1 MESLIQLE
9 GSELIYV
16 VLLLALFIL
25 PRFLQRFRLPSAIT
39 CVLLGLGAGV
49 GLSLFANDSTIG
61 LLATFGIVAL
71 FLFAGLEI
79 NFTEL
84 RTHKMILIQYIILH
98 LAGLAGAS
106 YCIMAL
112 FDLPVRPAVLV
123 ALALLTPS
131 AGFILDTLKEL
142 HLDDRERFWVRTKV
156 ISIEL
161 VALAALFAV
170 VQSTTVTRFSVSL
183 LVLIGLI
190 AILPLLLK
198 FFAKVLLP
206 YAPRSEFAFLLML
219 AVVCSFVT
227 RELGVYYLVGAFVAG
242 VAAQRFREELPAMA
256 SEQMLHAVEL
266 FASVFVPFYFFN
278 AGLHLSR
285 EDFSLGALVT
295 GAGFLVVTIPLR
307 LLWVGVHRKIALK
320 ESIAGGL
327 RIGVAML
334 PTLVFT
340 LVIAGILRNTFEVS
354 GHIFGGLII
363 YTLMNTLIPGFVLR
377 IPPPNFDSP
386 HISVAPPAPANAGD

>member
-1 MESLIQLE
+1 MESLLQFKN
-9 GSELIYV
+9 SELIYI
-16 VLLLALFIL
+16 VLLFALFVL

-39 CVLLGLGAGV
+39 CVFLGLGAGV
-49 GLSLFANDSTIG
+49 GLSLFAHDSTIG
-61 LLATFGIVAL
+61 LLATFGIVSL

-79 NFTEL
+79 NFAEL
-84 RTHKMILIQYIILH
+84 RSHAWILLQYIGFH
-98 LAGLAGAS
+98 LIGLAAIS
-106 YCIMAL
+106 YAAML
-112 FDLPVRPAVLV
+112 VFELPVRPAVLV

-131 AGFILDTLKEL
+131 AGFILDSLKAL
-142 HLDDRERFWVRTKV
+142 HLDERERFWVRTKV
-156 ISIEL
+156 IAIEL

-170 VQSTTVTRFSVSL
+170 VQSSTATRFSVSL
-183 LVLIGLI
+183 LVLIVLI

-219 AVVCSFVT
+219 AVVCAFVT

-278 AGLHLSR
+278 AGLHLNR
-285 EDFSLGALVT
+285 EDFSIAALLTGGA
-295 GAGFLVVTIPLR
+295 FLAVMIPVR
-307 LLWVGVHRKIALK
+307 LFWICVHRKIALK
-320 ESIAGGL
+320 ETFIGGL
-327 RIGVAML
+327 RIGVAMM

-340 LVIAGILRNTFEVS
+340 LVIAGILRDTFEVS
-354 GHIFGGLII
+354 SSVFGGLIV
-363 YTLMNTLIPGFVLR
+363 YTLANTLIPGFVLR
-377 IPPPNFDSP
+377 IPPPNFDTP
-386 HISVAPPAPANAGD
+386 HISAVQPPQSTTGD

>member
-1 MESLIQLE
+1 MESLAQFKN
-9 GSELIYV
+9 SELIYI
-16 VLLLALFIL
+16 VLLFALFVL

-39 CVLLGLGAGV
+39 CVFLGLGAGV
-49 GLSLFANDSTIG
+49 GLSLFAHDNTIG
-61 LLATFGIVAL
+61 LLATFGIVSL

-79 NFTEL
+79 NFAEL
-84 RTHKMILIQYIILH
+84 RSHAWILLQYIGFH
-98 LAGLAGAS
+98 LVGLAAIS
-106 YCIMAL
+106 YAAML
-112 FDLPVRPAVLV
+112 VFDLPVRPAVLV

-131 AGFILDTLKEL
+131 AGFILDSLKAL
-142 HLDDRERFWVRTKV
+142 HLDERERFWVRTKV
-156 ISIEL
+156 IAIEL

-170 VQSTTVTRFSVSL
+170 VQSSTATRFSVSL

-219 AVVCSFVT
+219 AVVCAFVT

-278 AGLHLSR
+278 AGLHLNR
-285 EDFSLGALVT
+285 EDFSVAALFTGGA
-295 GAGFLVVTIPLR
+295 FLAIMIPVR
-307 LLWVGVHRKIALK
+307 LFWICVHRRIALK
-320 ESIAGGL
+320 ESFVGGL

-340 LVIAGILRNTFEVS
+340 LVIAGILRDTFEVS
-354 GHIFGGLII
+354 GNIFGGLII
-363 YTLMNTLIPGFVLR
+363 YTLANTLIPGFVLR
-377 IPPPNFDSP
+377 IPPPSFDTP
-386 HISVAPPAPANAGD
+386 HISTVQPPQSVAGD

>member
-1 MESLIQLE
+1 MESLTQLKN
-9 GSELIYV
+9 SELIYI
-16 VLLLALFIL
+16 VLLFALFVL

-39 CVLLGLGAGV
+39 CVFLGLGAGI
-49 GLSLFANDSTIG
+49 GLSLFTHDNTIG

-79 NFTEL
+79 NFFEL
-84 RTHKMILIQYIILH
+84 RSHALILVQYIVFH
-98 LAGLAGAS
+98 LIGLAAVSFGA
-106 YCIMAL
+106 ML
-112 FDLPVRPAVLV
+112 VFDLPIRPAVLV
-123 ALALLTPS
+123 ALALMTPS
-131 AGFILDTLKEL
+131 AGFILDSLKAL
-142 HLDDRERFWVRTKV
+142 HLNERERFWVRTKV

-161 VALAALFAV
+161 IALAALFAV
-170 VQSTTVTRFSVSL
+170 VQSASAFRFSVSL
-183 LVLIGLI
+183 LVLILLI

-219 AVVCSFVT
+219 AVVCAFVT

-278 AGLHLSR
+278 AGLHIGR
-285 EDFSLGALVT
+285 NDFSLDALLT
-295 GAGFLVVTIPLR
+295 GIGFLVVMVPVR
-307 LLWVGVHRKIALK
+307 LVWIGLHRKIALK
-320 ESIAGGL
+320 ESIAGGM
-327 RIGVAML
+327 RIGIAMM

-340 LVIAGILRNTFEVS
+340 LVIAGILRDTFEVS
-354 GHIFGGLII
+354 GAIFGGLII
-363 YTLMNTLIPGFVLR
+363 YTLINTLIPGFVLR
-377 IPPPNFDSP
+377 IPPPDFDSP
-386 HISVAPPAPANAGD
+386 HISAVQQPPPVAGD